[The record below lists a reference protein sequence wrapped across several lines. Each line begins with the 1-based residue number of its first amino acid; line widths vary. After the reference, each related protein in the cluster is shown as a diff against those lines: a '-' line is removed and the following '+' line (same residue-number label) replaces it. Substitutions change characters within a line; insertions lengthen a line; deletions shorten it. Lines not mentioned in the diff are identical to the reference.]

1 MLKCFLKMV
10 YRRYR
15 DPGVFLEQWCHGSD
29 TSSSTVRI
37 WWKYIHESS
46 NVSSRIRNMS
56 RYYTQYIVLGVCI
69 SYYYTNIY
77 SYLGI
82 YTYTQCTYKKY
93 IYISLLNSNIV
104 RDFDHQFQR
113 TEYIRVENKMIFNLL
128 YCFMIES

>member
-1 MLKCFLKMV
+1 
-10 YRRYR
+10 
-15 DPGVFLEQWCHGSD
+15 
-29 TSSSTVRI
+29 
-37 WWKYIHESS
+37 
-46 NVSSRIRNMS
+46 MS
-56 RYYTQYIVLGVCI
+56 RYYTHYIVLGVCI

-82 YTYTQCTYKKY
+82 YTNTHGHLHIYTIYVQKIY

>member
-1 MLKCFLKMV
+1 
-10 YRRYR
+10 
-15 DPGVFLEQWCHGSD
+15 
-29 TSSSTVRI
+29 
-37 WWKYIHESS
+37 
-46 NVSSRIRNMS
+46 MS

-82 YTYTQCTYKKY
+82 YTTHMGIYTYTQYTYKKY